1 MVLILCLRVL
11 IIRGDVV
18 LKDTDGVWEL
28 VDDIAEDEGLRSVYV
43 DLGDDGSRPHWLIRL
58 INYLQPFFV
67 FVVLLFVFWLLLGN
81 LK

>member
-11 IIRGDVV
+11 IVRGDVV

-28 VDDIAEDEGLRSVYV
+28 VDDIAED
-43 DLGDDGSRPHWLIRL
+43 DGVGPHWLIRL

-67 FVVLLFVFWLLLGN
+67 FVVLLFVFWLLIGGF
-81 LK
+81 K